1 MLWGDE
7 IVRMFGVVALGAID
21 HLEVGEFGVTQSMIA
36 DDVVL
41 ARVNGAVEAEVD
53 GDRILLSPK
62 DFSYFGL
69 QGTGA
74 PVWDL
79 IDGERSVGV
88 IIAELEAQYDA
99 GVGVIRADTLEYLD
113 ALVASGLVEVREG

>member
-1 MLWGDE
+1 MGEVTRSE
-7 IVRMFGVVALGAID
+7 I
-21 HLEVGEFGVTQSMIA
+21 T

-41 ARVNGAVEAEVD
+41 ARVTGAVEAEVD

-79 IDGERSVGV
+79 IDGERSVGA
-88 IIAELEAQYDA
+88 IIAELEAAYDADA
-99 GVGVIRADTLEYLD
+99 GVIRSDTVEYLD
-113 ALVASGLVEVREG
+113 ALVASGLVEVQAA

>member
-1 MLWGDE
+1 M
-7 IVRMFGVVALGAID
+7 
-21 HLEVGEFGVTQSMIA
+21 GEGIRETELT

-41 ARVNGAVEAEVD
+41 RRVSGAVEAEVD

-79 IDGERSVGV
+79 IDGERSVGQ
-88 IIAELEAQYDA
+88 IIAELEAQYEADS
-99 GVGVIRADTLEYLD
+99 GVIRADTLEYLD
-113 ALVASGLVEVREG
+113 ALVASGLVEARG

>member
-1 MLWGDE
+1 MSEGDIRAAE
-7 IVRMFGVVALGAID
+7 LTDDLVLQR
-21 HLEVGEFGVTQSMIA
+21 VT
-36 DDVVL
+36 
-41 ARVNGAVEAEVD
+41 GAVEAEVD

-79 IDGERSVGV
+79 IDGERSVGE
-88 IIAELEAQYDA
+88 IIAELEDA
-99 GVGVIRADTLEYLD
+99 YAAEEGAIRADTLEYLD
-113 ALVASGLVEVREG
+113 ALVAAGLAEVTAGA

>member
-1 MLWGDE
+1 MSQLA
-7 IVRMFGVVALGAID
+7 V
-21 HLEVGEFGVTQSMIA
+21 A

-41 ARVNGAVEAEVD
+41 ARANGAVEAEVD

-79 IDGERSVGV
+79 IDGERSVGE

-99 GVGVIRADTLEYLD
+99 EPGVIRADTVEYLD
-113 ALVASGLVEVREG
+113 ALVASGLAEVRAA

>member
-1 MLWGDE
+1 MGQWTVFRPRDHGSCRPTPYDLIMGE
-7 IVRMFGVVALGAID
+7 GVREEL
-21 HLEVGEFGVTQSMIA
+21 LT

-41 ARVNGAVEAEVD
+41 RRVSGAVEAEVD

-79 IDGERSVGV
+79 IDGERSVGQ
-88 IIAELEAQYDA
+88 IIEELEAQYEADA
-99 GVGVIRADTLEYLD
+99 GVIRADTLEYLD
-113 ALVASGLVEVREG
+113 ALVASGLVEAAAG

>member
-1 MLWGDE
+1 MGEGIRETALTD
-7 IVRMFGVVALGAID
+7 GVVLRR
-21 HLEVGEFGVTQSMIA
+21 VT
-36 DDVVL
+36 
-41 ARVNGAVEAEVD
+41 GAVEAEVD

-79 IDGERSVGV
+79 IDGERSVGE
-88 IIAELEAQYDA
+88 IIAELEAQYEADA
-99 GVGVIRADTLEYLD
+99 GVIRADTLEYLD
-113 ALVASGLVEVREG
+113 ALVASGLAEPAE